1 MCIRDRNKILLGQE
15 KEALIDLYKCEEYFK
30 NGIKKSN
37 LGEDYG
43 SCLLYTSR
51 CV

>member
-1 MCIRDRNKILLGQE
+1 MCIRDSAYAVAGMVCFKDGVPSKKDYRKFKIKTVDGP
-15 KEALIDLYKCEEYFK
+15 D
-30 NGIKKSN
+30 
-37 LGEDYG
+37 DYG